1 MVLSKNFLFI
11 VLRKKDTFH
20 SDGKSVGV
28 NSLGYAG
35 THAVKR
41 EEDMELIRK
50 VGPTKI
56 LEELAANL
64 TA

>member
-1 MVLSKNFLFI
+1 M
-11 VLRKKDTFH
+11 
-20 SDGKSVGV
+20 SVGV

-41 EEDMELIRK
+41 EEDLELIKK

-56 LEELAANL
+56 LEDLAANE
-64 TA
+64 TAWKKWIINI

>member
-1 MVLSKNFLFI
+1 MVLSKNFMFI

-20 SDGKSVGV
+20 QDGKSVGV

-41 EEDMELIRK
+41 EEDLQLIRE

-64 TA
+64 DS

>member
-1 MVLSKNFLFI
+1 MFI
-11 VLRKKDTFH
+11 VLRKKDTYH

-41 EEDMELIRK
+41 EEDFQLIRDI
-50 VGPTKI
+50 GPTKI
-56 LEELAANL
+56 LEELAAEDKN
-64 TA
+64 

>member
-1 MVLSKNFLFI
+1 MYQECLEHLNYFDDTEQSYNMVLSKNFMFI
-11 VLRKKDTFH
+11 VLRKKDTYH

-41 EEDMELIRK
+41 EEDF
-50 VGPTKI
+50 
-56 LEELAANL
+56 
-64 TA
+64 

>member
-1 MVLSKNFLFI
+1 MFI

-20 SDGKSVGV
+20 LDGKSVGV

-41 EEDMELIRK
+41 EEDLELIKK

-56 LEELAANL
+56 LEDLAANE